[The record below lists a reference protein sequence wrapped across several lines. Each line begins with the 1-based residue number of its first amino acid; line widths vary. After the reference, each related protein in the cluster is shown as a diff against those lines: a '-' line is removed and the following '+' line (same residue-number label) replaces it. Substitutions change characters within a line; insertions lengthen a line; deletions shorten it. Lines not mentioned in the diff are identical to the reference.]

1 MSSLTQVP
9 TESAGPIARAI
20 EDVRIADETD
30 RVRKLRR
37 LQLRAAVLTIDR
49 LLEELELLNLQG
61 RSRSLSAWHRHLFSL
76 GRLPNA
82 TRLDLTS
89 ETSPQHVMN
98 ELFELQQRLM
108 RELAGPE
115 WDSLVED
122 EMPALGGSTSA

>member
-61 RSRSLSAWHRHLFSL
+61 RSRSLSAWHRRLFSL

-82 TRLDLTS
+82 
-89 ETSPQHVMN
+89 SPQHVMN

-115 WDSLVED
+115 RDSVVQD
-122 EMPALGGSTSA
+122 EMSAPGHRDASPLRSGS